1 MLSPADIQ
9 AQALRQYPSVLRAIV
24 MGQSAFPKEI
34 RFGRPNP
41 TAEWATLQEEI
52 TALAQAKLGYE
63 IEWEEINTRRW
74 GRQRL
79 PVRVWF
85 QHEGDFL
92 RMIGKSDE
100 VSRFR
105 GNLELTRKQC
115 PELEGWLASHVLRVV
130 EYERVWPEVLKV
142 CRYFVDHPRPG
153 RYLRELPIAVG
164 TKFIEERRSIFRS
177 LFDFLLPTE
186 TIVSDSDHFE
196 TRYGLRY
203 DESLIRLRVLDRAL
217 QYNLGLLVTDVSI
230 PLSQFQALPWRDVV
244 VVVAENKMNFLT
256 LPECV
261 AVGIWGG
268 GDAAALL
275 ATVPWLKRCDIVYWG
290 DIDVHGFEILS
301 HLRRTFPRVES
312 VMMDHAT
319 LAQFTEFVV
328 KAKPSA
334 TDRATGLT
342 ADELALRAHVQSRE
356 LLLEQE
362 KIPAAYSSP
371 RILASVTAA
380 RMLSQRSSSS

>member
-9 AQALRQYPSVLRAIV
+9 AQALRQYAAVLRAIV
-24 MGQSAFPKEI
+24 VGDAVFPKEI

-41 TAEWATLQEEI
+41 AAEWTTLQAEI

-105 GNLELTRKQC
+105 SNLDLTRQQC
-115 PELEGWLASHVLRVV
+115 PELEGWLASHVLRIV
-130 EYERVWPEVLKV
+130 EHERVWPEVLQV
-142 CRYFVDHPRPG
+142 SRYFVDHPRPG
-153 RYLRELPIAVG
+153 LYLRELPIAVG
-164 TKFIEERRSIFRS
+164 TKFIEDRRSLFRS

-186 TIVSDSDHFE
+186 TITLNSDHFE

-203 DESLIRLRVLDRAL
+203 DEPLIRLRVLDRAL
-217 QYNLGLLVTDVSI
+217 QYSLGLPVTDVAI
-230 PLSQFQALPWRDVV
+230 PLSQFQGLPWRDLV

-256 LPECV
+256 LPECD
-261 AVGIWGG
+261 AVGVWGG

-275 ATVPWLKRCDIVYWG
+275 ATAPWLKTCNILYWG
-290 DIDVHGFEILS
+290 DTDAHGFEILA
-301 HLRRTFPRVES
+301 HLRRTFPRVVS
-312 VMMDHAT
+312 IMMDRTT
-319 LAQFTEFVV
+319 LAEFTDFIV
-328 KAKPSA
+328 KARPSA
-334 TDRATGLT
+334 TDQTMGLT
-342 ADELALRAHVQSRE
+342 ADELALHAHVRLRN

-371 RILASVTAA
+371 RILASVAAA
-380 RMLSQRSSSS
+380 RMLSQRSSCS